1 MNKLNILEKGK
12 NKLYFDIVQV
22 GAGANGGQFFRSL
35 CQDIATHFESF
46 KSRNDHPVTFG
57 VNLVLCDA
65 DRFETKNLANQL
77 CLSED
82 LGEFKVEVLAERYA
96 DVYDLSV
103 GTVTSYVK
111 TIDMLD
117 RLFAEKNINKAH
129 QQVKVL
135 CGMVDN
141 NKTRQLF
148 HDYFY
153 SDHVENLIL
162 IDAGVTGVN
171 VIDKPKEAWSKE
183 KWEDTQQSGF
193 SGQVVVGFKY
203 KGKVILEPVTQIFP
217 DMLEDA
223 SSHFPDESCGDLV
236 INNPQRSATN
246 RMAALLANNIMNNL
260 FHTHS
265 IYSHVLNFNA
275 QTCHVQSGMGGG
287 RIGVIKKE
295 QIHTLDLLLK
305 EARDKFCYKRFPA

>member
-1 MNKLNILEKGK
+1 MKFLNILEEGK
-12 NKLYFDIVQV
+12 KKVYFDIVQV

-35 CQDIATHFESF
+35 CQDIATHFASF
-46 KSRNDHPVTFG
+46 RSKKDHRVTFG

-65 DRFETKNLANQL
+65 DRYEPKNLANQL

-82 LGEFKVEVLAERYA
+82 LGDFKVEALAERYA
-96 DVYDLSV
+96 DVYDVSV

-111 TIDMLD
+111 TIDMLN
-117 RLFAEKNINKAH
+117 RLFADKEVSKEY

-135 CGMVDN
+135 VGMIDN

-153 SDHVENLIL
+153 SDHVENLIW
-162 IDAGVTGVN
+162 IDTGVTGAEVLN
-171 VIDKPKEAWSKE
+171 RPESTWTPEEWLAV
-183 KWEDTQQSGF
+183 QQSGF

-203 KGKVILEPVTQIFP
+203 KGEVILPPVTSVFM

-223 SSHFPDESCGDLV
+223 ASSFPDESCGELV

-246 RMAALLANNIMNNL
+246 RMAALLVNNIMNNL
-260 FHTHS
+260 FHSQS
-265 IYSHVLNFNA
+265 IYNHVLNFNA
-275 QTCHVQSGMGGG
+275 QTGKSGG
-287 RIGVIKKE
+287 RIGDITDDQVKKFE
-295 QIHTLDLLLK
+295 LVKGGGSCGIS
-305 EARDKFCYKRFPA
+305 EI

>member
-1 MNKLNILEKGK
+1 MNILNILNEGK
-12 NKLYFDIVQV
+12 KKIYFDIVQV

-35 CQDIATHFESF
+35 CQDIATHFASF
-46 KSRNDHPVTFG
+46 NTNKDGQVTFG

-65 DRFETKNLANQL
+65 DRYETKNLANQL
-77 CLSED
+77 CLNED

-103 GTVTSYVK
+103 GTVTEYVK

-117 RLFAEKNINKAH
+117 RLFAEKDVKSTY

-135 CGMVDN
+135 LGMVDN

-153 SDHVENLIL
+153 SDHVEDLIW
-162 IDAGVTGVN
+162 IDTGVTGVEVN
-171 VIDKPKEAWSKE
+171 NKPIGLWSADE
-183 KWEDTQQSGF
+183 WSTNLHSGF
-193 SGQVVVGFKY
+193 SGQVVVGFKFR
-203 KGKVILEPVTQIFP
+203 GNVLLEPVTTMFP

-223 SSHFPDESCGDLV
+223 TSYFPDESCGELV

-260 FHTHS
+260 FHTQS
-265 IYSHVLNFNA
+265 IHNHVLNFNA
-275 QTCHVQSGMGGG
+275 ETGNSANGLGGG
-287 RIGVIKKE
+287 RIGVITKE
-295 QIHTLDLLLK
+295 HVQFMNSLK
-305 EARDKFCYKRFPA
+305 EDTSNDISKS